1 MEGVWVAGLEPA
13 PVLGSPAPCLLR
25 WRHLTAGGGA
35 PTTSPLTMSCSLRAS
50 ALQLAVWSPRA
61 LAVLRAATLRPSS
74 LELQERWPGFSLP
87 AGLPSGD
94 LPPLESRWGIPPA
107 KPRFQKNLLAL
118 SNQMHLCACARVV
131 CVIYGFTSTLKKY
144 VCIGQKQEIYTNKTF
159 VFSASGRGA
168 ENFFLNFIVFAKEN
182 LTKLCV
188 IEWDCSISL
197 ILFLFKTKNML
208 KVRTTK

>member
-1 MEGVWVAGLEPA
+1 MPEMEGVWVAGLEPA

-25 WRHLTAGGGA
+25 WKCLTAGGGA

-61 LAVLRAATLRPSS
+61 LIVLRAATLRPSS

-107 KPRFQKNLLAL
+107 KPRFQKNLQAL
-118 SNQMHLCACARVV
+118 SNQMHLCACARVCLRYLWV
-131 CVIYGFTSTLKKY
+131 YFNFKEI
-144 VCIGQKQEIYTNKTF
+144 CIH
-159 VFSASGRGA
+159 R
-168 ENFFLNFIVFAKEN
+168 
-182 LTKLCV
+182 TKNREY
-188 IEWDCSISL
+188 IQTRH
-197 ILFLFKTKNML
+197 LFLVLVVEGMKIFF
-208 KVRTTK
+208 